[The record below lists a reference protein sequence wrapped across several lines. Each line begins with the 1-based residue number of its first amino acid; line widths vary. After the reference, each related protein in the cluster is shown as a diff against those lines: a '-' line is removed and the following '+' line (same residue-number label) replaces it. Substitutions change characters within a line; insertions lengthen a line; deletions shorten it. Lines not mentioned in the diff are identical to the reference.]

1 MHWVLLKY
9 RKQLNLTQNDLAK
22 LLRISSNSYGKK
34 ENGVLEFKEKEMVTI
49 LKTLK
54 NKRINTNLDELFLMQ
69 SKEKY

>member
-22 LLRISSNSYGKK
+22 LLRISANSYGKK

-54 NKRINTNLDELFLMQ
+54 NKRINTNLDELFFNA
-69 SKEKY
+69 K